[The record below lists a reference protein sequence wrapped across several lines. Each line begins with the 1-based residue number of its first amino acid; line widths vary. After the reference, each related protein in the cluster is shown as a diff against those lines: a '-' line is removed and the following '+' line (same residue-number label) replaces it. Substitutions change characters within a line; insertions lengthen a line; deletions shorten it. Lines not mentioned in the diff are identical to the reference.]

1 MSTPPDSPP
10 SPLAALPLEDVTLAP
25 RFWVP
30 LGVVGLGLASLAL
43 LPLWG
48 GSRWLALVL
57 VLFGLLLALQASQLR
72 LRFEAEALVVLRLE
86 QEIRRFPYVA
96 WLGWRLFWSPLP
108 VLFYFREER
117 SIHLLPLLF
126 DATALQEQLIQRL
139 PPTLPSPSIGKT
151 MPP

>member
-1 MSTPPDSPP
+1 
-10 SPLAALPLEDVTLAP
+10 
-25 RFWVP
+25 
-30 LGVVGLGLASLAL
+30 LGLASLAL

>member
-96 WLGWRLFWSPLP
+96 WLGWRLFWPPLP

>member
-1 MSTPPDSPP
+1 VDPQVEVILRHHHLQVVLTLVVPQVVRVGAVV
-10 SPLAALPLEDVTLAP
+10 AA
-25 RFWVP
+25 
-30 LGVVGLGLASLAL
+30 VVV
-43 LPLWG
+43 
-48 GSRWLALVL
+48 LALVL

>member
-10 SPLAALPLEDVTLAP
+10 SPLATSTLADVTLAP